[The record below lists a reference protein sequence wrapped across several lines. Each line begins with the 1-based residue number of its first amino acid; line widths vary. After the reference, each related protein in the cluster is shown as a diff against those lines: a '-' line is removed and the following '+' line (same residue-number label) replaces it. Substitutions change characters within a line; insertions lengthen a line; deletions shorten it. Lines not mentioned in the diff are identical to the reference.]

1 MRGMQRWPNGE
12 ACFGLD
18 LLPHFAS
25 LMLTFAEA
33 ALATG
38 LLKTSSILGS
48 RLSRLAILPRG
59 CPMGMRIRPS
69 RESIT
74 QSQREHIG
82 FGVALIGLTSR
93 LQAVPRVWSGALSP
107 APESSFVRF
116 DSDREE
122 RRLAASEYHSDAGSG
137 SPQSQLGTSVGRTL
151 VLLDVIRRYCGAV
164 IIGRRPL
171 RRQTLS
177 QPGRREDL
185 WGMLAV

>member
-1 MRGMQRWPNGE
+1 
-12 ACFGLD
+12 
-18 LLPHFAS
+18 
-25 LMLTFAEA
+25 
-33 ALATG
+33 
-38 LLKTSSILGS
+38 
-48 RLSRLAILPRG
+48 
-59 CPMGMRIRPS
+59 MGMRIRPS

-171 RRQTLS
+171 RRQILS
-177 QPGRREDL
+177 SLGVARICRGCWPSRGRRYGWGPRTMAALSVDL
-185 WGMLAV
+185 RARMDE